1 MPAMSKALE
10 AEWSSLEWAEVQT
23 KVTKLQT
30 KIYEASKSG
39 NKTLVVN
46 LQKTLIS
53 SYSARLVAVRRVTQ
67 ENKGKCTAG
76 IDGVK
81 SLTLPQRIELAEK
94 LSLDGKSSPL
104 RRVEIPKP
112 GIKEK
117 PSLSIPTM
125 EDRAKQVLAQ
135 LALEPE
141 WEAKFEPNS
150 YGFRPGRS
158 CHDAIE
164 AIELSV
170 RRVPKFLIEADLQG
184 CFDSIDHEALIR
196 KLKTFPVME
205 AQIRAWLKS
214 GLLTGE
220 VFHNTGSGTPEGS
233 VISPLL
239 ANIALHGFE
248 SHIAE
253 KFPLS
258 KTRIGQ
264 PKGKM
269 KEYSE
274 ARVIRYGDNFVIL
287 HEEEEVIKKALEET
301 RKWMHTIGLILNEK
315 KTRMCHTLESYE
327 GEKPGFDFLGFH
339 IQSYQRGKHRAG
351 KKTNG
356 DSLGMVTKVQP
367 SEASVRHFRAHLKTL
382 LNKGQS
388 QDPVQMIQS
397 LNWFIRGWGNYFK
410 SGSHSHEVFSKVQHD
425 LYQVYLNWGRKK
437 FSQRGDG
444 YICSK
449 IFFKSQESAW
459 NFGWK
464 EGNCLH
470 LVEMLYSFEYK
481 HYTKVKGDRT
491 PYDGD
496 WVYWYIRRS
505 EHPLT
510 PKDIKFGL
518 KNQKGKCSH
527 CGKPFTTEDYI
538 EVHHIDGNRK
548 NNQRSN
554 KTLVHLYCHD
564 KIHRNAG
571 SITDSI

>member
-1 MPAMSKALE
+1 MSAMSKALE
-10 AEWSSLEWAEVQT
+10 AEWSSIEWAEVQT

-81 SLTLPQRIELAEK
+81 SLTPPQRIELAEK

-117 PSLSIPTM
+117 RSLGIPTM
-125 EDRAKQVLAQ
+125 ADRAKQVLAK

-150 YGFRPGRS
+150 YGFRPGRI

-184 CFDSIDHEALIR
+184 CFDRIDHEALIR

-214 GLLTGE
+214 GVLTGE
-220 VFHNTGSGTPEGS
+220 VFHNTGSGTPEGG

-239 ANIALHGFE
+239 ANIALQGFE

-253 KFPLS
+253 KFPLR
-258 KTRIGQ
+258 KTRIRQ
-264 PKGKM
+264 PKGKR

-274 ARVIRYGDNFVIL
+274 ARVIRYADNFVIL
-287 HEEEEVIKKALEET
+287 HEEEDAIKEALEET
-301 RKWMHTIGLILNEK
+301 RKWLGTIGLILNEK

-339 IQSYQRGKHRAG
+339 IQSYKRGKHQAG

-367 SEASVRHFRAHLKTL
+367 SEASVRHFRTHLKTL

-388 QDPVQMIQS
+388 QDPVQMIES

-410 SGSHSHEVFSKVQHD
+410 SGSHSHEVFSKVQHG

-449 IFFKSQESAW
+449 IFFKSKESAW

-464 EGNCLH
+464 DGNYLH

-510 PKDIKFGL
+510 PKDIRIGL

-527 CGKPFTTEDYI
+527 CGKPFTPEDYI
-538 EVHHIDGNRK
+538 EVHHIDGDRK

-554 KTLVHLYCHD
+554 KTLVHLHCHD
-564 KIHRNAG
+564 EIHRDAG
-571 SITDSI
+571 STTDSI